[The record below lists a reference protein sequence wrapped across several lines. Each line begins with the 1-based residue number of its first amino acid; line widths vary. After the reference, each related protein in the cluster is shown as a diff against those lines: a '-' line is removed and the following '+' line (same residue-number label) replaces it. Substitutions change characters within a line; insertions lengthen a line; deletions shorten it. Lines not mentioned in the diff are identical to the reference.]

1 MGLTLWAEAKD
12 VRDVENPLLLSG
24 ASLASDKGDPMLV
37 LCFLAARLVG
47 VGRVIEKSQRFQ
59 EW

>member
-1 MGLTLWAEAKD
+1 MLLAGTVD
-12 VRDVENPLLLSG
+12 VRDVENPLLLLG
-24 ASLASDKGDPMLV
+24 ASPASDKGDPMLV